1 MWGKAREGDGQR
13 WVTGLGFTRH
23 LTQGATS
30 WQQAWVKHN
39 TSVCVFV
46 CTSARVT
53 FCVSTCV
60 HVIAH
65 VCSVHECAHMLC
77 VHSCVHAP
85 VCAFVCT
92 HVCVCSENR
101 PAHAHGKVNQGL
113 GPTLASSHALLSL
126 HLSLSISQIFSK
138 EREWLCHQLNTMYVL
153 FLKPRLEAG
162 AH

>member
-1 MWGKAREGDGQR
+1 MLAHVWGKAREGDGQR

-23 LTQGATS
+23 LTQGSTS

-101 PAHAHGKVNQGL
+101 PAHAHWPLLMPSFLFIYPCQFPKFSPKNVNG
-113 GPTLASSHALLSL
+113 SVISL
-126 HLSLSISQIFSK
+126 TQCMF
-138 EREWLCHQLNTMYVL
+138 
-153 FLKPRLEAG
+153 FF
-162 AH
+162 